1 MRFSTRSEE
10 RPLRAVHRVLTLCF
24 QGVRLLAVDQK
35 GQSPR
40 SSVRRDLQGVRR
52 ADGHQDGTLRRVPGV
67 HDVSQ
72 VQVHPAGAARYQVP
86 QVQRRRSR
94 GTPHQEGQDVLRLPA
109 LPGLRLF
116 HLEQTGPRS
125 VSELRIRGHGRDQV
139 QDDGRNDTQVSEVR
153 THDGGGGVGPR
164 SRRGDDVG
172 AQHAAPLHTVVVG
185 GGLAGCEAA
194 WALAE
199 RGVRVTL
206 HEMRPV
212 RMTPAHETEGLAE
225 LVCSNTFK
233 SVEPTH
239 AHGLLKAEMRQL
251 GSIVLEAADAA
262 RIPGGSALA
271 VDRVV
276 FSKELE
282 ARVLGHGNITIVR
295 GEVTDLPS
303 PGIIATGPLTSD
315 ALAAAIAARL
325 GVQSLAFFDAIAP
338 IVSADSLDYTRLF
351 KASRYGKGGG
361 DDYWNAPFTKAEY
374 ETFVAAL
381 LAGEQYVPGHEW
393 DKVPYFEGCLPVE
406 EMAQRGPETLRFGPM
421 KPVGLVDPRAGARGQ
436 PYAVVQLRQEDR
448 AAQMWNLVGFQTR
461 LKTGAQQRILRTIPG
476 LEHAEFLRYGS
487 IHRNSYLNAP
497 QALTPYLSALDDP
510 QLLFAGQ
517 LTGVEGYTESAAT
530 GLLAGIN
537 LARLLAGDAPLLPP
551 PTTMLGALYR
561 YLRETEPA
569 RFQPMNA
576 NFGLMEPLDPPV
588 RDKFKKKEAL
598 AERALREIG
607 VFAQELGV
615 MASA

>member
-1 MRFSTRSEE
+1 
-10 RPLRAVHRVLTLCF
+10 
-24 QGVRLLAVDQK
+24 
-35 GQSPR
+35 
-40 SSVRRDLQGVRR
+40 
-52 ADGHQDGTLRRVPGV
+52 
-67 HDVSQ
+67 
-72 VQVHPAGAARYQVP
+72 
-86 QVQRRRSR
+86 
-94 GTPHQEGQDVLRLPA
+94 
-109 LPGLRLF
+109 
-116 HLEQTGPRS
+116 
-125 VSELRIRGHGRDQV
+125 
-139 QDDGRNDTQVSEVR
+139 
-153 THDGGGGVGPR
+153 
-164 SRRGDDVG
+164 
-172 AQHAAPLHTVVVG
+172 
-185 GGLAGCEAA
+185 
-194 WALAE
+194 
-199 RGVRVTL
+199 VTL

-212 RMTPAHETEGLAE
+212 RMTPAHQTDRLAE
-225 LVCSNTFK
+225 LVCSNSFK

-251 GSIVLEAADAA
+251 GGGSIVLRAADEA

-271 VDRVV
+271 VDRIAFASGVQ
-276 FSKELE
+276 E
-282 ARVLGHGNITIVR
+282 RVLGHPNITLVR
-295 GEVTDLPS
+295 GEVTELPS

-315 ALAAAIAARL
+315 ALAGAIATRL
-325 GVQSLAFFDAIAP
+325 GVQSLAFYDAIAP
-338 IVSADSLDYTRLF
+338 IVAADSLDYSRLF

-374 ETFVAAL
+374 EAFVAAL
-381 LAGEQYVPGHEW
+381 IAGEQYVPGHEF
-393 DKVPYFEGCLPVE
+393 DAVPYFEGCLPVE

-421 KPVGLVDPRAGARGQ
+421 KPIGLVDPRADARGQ

-461 LKTGAQQRILRTIPG
+461 LKTGAQQHIFRTIPG
-476 LEHAEFLRYGS
+476 LENAEFLRYGS

-530 GLLAGIN
+530 GMLAGIN

-551 PTTMLGALYR
+551 ATTMLGALYR

-588 RDKFKKKEAL
+588 RDKFKKKELL
-598 AERALREIG
+598 AERALREM
-607 VFAQELGV
+607 GV